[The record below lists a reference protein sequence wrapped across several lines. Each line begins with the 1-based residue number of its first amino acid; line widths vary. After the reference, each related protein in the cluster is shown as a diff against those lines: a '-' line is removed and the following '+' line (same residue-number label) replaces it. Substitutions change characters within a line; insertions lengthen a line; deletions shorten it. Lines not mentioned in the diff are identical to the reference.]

1 MLSIRLIHLKSF
13 TTDTVIQKLNEN
25 QFHGRKKQRKKIMVS
40 QNEWSHNFQ
49 KHITA
54 ISTVGC
60 SLSHL
65 LHFFFAFIVLF

>member
-1 MLSIRLIHLKSF
+1 
-13 TTDTVIQKLNEN
+13 
-25 QFHGRKKQRKKIMVS
+25 MVS

-54 ISTVGC
+54 ISTVGG